1 MQLRTRASRACS
13 GSRNK
18 FLQIVHTYTRKILIL
33 AHQMMQTSQ
42 ADILKRLA
50 SDAVKSRSQDVFHLS
65 NELHKN
71 PELAFKEYKAHELL
85 TNFLEKEG
93 FTVERSY
100 TGIETAFRA
109 TFGTGRPNVC
119 VICEYDALPGIGHAC
134 GHNLIAEAG
143 IAAGLGLKAALGSIG
158 APKGRVTVMGTP
170 AEEGGGGK
178 VYLIR
183 NGAFDDVDLAM
194 MVHPFPSSVARPAFV
209 GRVQLE
215 VTYTGKA
222 AHAAAFPWE
231 GVNALDAAVM
241 AYTSISALR
250 QQMKPTWRVHGV
262 ITNGGAK
269 PNIIPEKSSMLY
281 YIRAPTE
288 PELKVFVDKITSCF
302 NSAAVATGCKS
313 EIKEP
318 APAYLDVN
326 SDFTLSELYLKNVS
340 KLGVSDIKAAADV
353 AASTDMGNVSYIV
366 PSIHPTYAIGSG
378 EVNHTR
384 EFTAIANTPEAHS
397 ATLTAAK
404 AMAHTCIDV
413 LTTDGLLE
421 EIKKNFEKK

>member
-1 MQLRTRASRACS
+1 MASIVMKKVAGSTIDNKARDLSQL
-13 GSRNK
+13 
-18 FLQIVHTYTRKILIL
+18 
-33 AHQMMQTSQ
+33 
-42 ADILKRLA
+42 
-50 SDAVKSRSQDVFHLS
+50 SDQLW
-65 NELHKN
+65 NN
-71 PELAFKEYKAHELL
+71 PEIAFKEFKAHDLI

-93 FTVERSY
+93 FVVERSY

-109 TFGTGRPNVC
+109 TLGSGKPNVC
-119 VICEYDALPGIGHAC
+119 VICEYDALPEIGHAC

-143 IAAGLGLKAALGSIG
+143 IAAGLGLKAVLESSD
-158 APKGRVTVMGTP
+158 APQGTLTIMGTP
-170 AEEGGGGK
+170 AEEGGAGK
-178 VYLIR
+178 VFLIE
-183 NGAFDDVDLAM
+183 NGAFNGIDISM
-194 MVHPFPSSVARPAFV
+194 MVHPFTTTIVRPGMMARK
-209 GRVQLE
+209 QLE

-269 PNIIPEKSSMLY
+269 PNIIPEKTELLY
-281 YIRAPTE
+281 YIRAPNNTE
-288 PELKVFVDKITSCF
+288 LNILVEKVTKCF
-302 NSAAVATGCKS
+302 EASATATGCKVR
-313 EIKEP
+313 IREP
-318 APAYLDVN
+318 KPMYLNVKSN
-326 SDFTLSELYLKNVS
+326 PILSDLYFKNFTE
-340 KLGVSDIKAAADV
+340 LGVTKITVEAPGN
-353 AASTDMGNVSYIV
+353 ASTDMGNVSYII
-366 PSIHPTYAIGSG
+366 PSIHPMYAIGSG

-384 EFTAIANTPEAHS
+384 EFTAVANTAEAHK

-421 EIKKNFEKK
+421 KIKEIVN